1 MKKEELIRKLGCI
14 STVVI
19 PVLTLAITSTL
30 AYLKDSSDDNTNKSI
45 EED

>member
-1 MKKEELIRKLGCI
+1 MNKGELIRKLGFI

-30 AYLKDSSDDNTNKSI
+30 NYLKEENSTSKI
-45 EED
+45 EEEN

>member
-1 MKKEELIRKLGCI
+1 MSREELIRKLGFI

-30 AYLKDSSDDNTNKSI
+30 AYLKEDNTNKS
-45 EED
+45 EEKIDK